1 MTFSHGSGSGSSG
14 SGSGSGSSGS
24 GDADRDTLRRASL
37 KVALRISAGVAVL
50 VLVLLAAATVFLMN
64 KLAHPTPPDATAG
77 KAYTY
82 LDSKDLIEG
91 MILAGLAG
99 IVLAGV
105 VGWISARSAIRPLG
119 DALARQRRF
128 VQDASHEL
136 RTPLAILDTRIQL
149 AQRKAEPGSEPAQAL
164 AKIRDDTA
172 TLTGIVNELLLAATG
187 SPGSAGSDVEPVDV
201 AEVARE
207 VSASLQDLARQQ
219 GVSCIF
225 SGGPGGAGAGGA
237 AARVRVDPG
246 SLRRAVLAL
255 ADNALAHTPSGGSI
269 TISTGVEGSR
279 AVVLVTDTGTG
290 ITGVDPDR
298 IFDRFVRAPGRAPG
312 RSPGR
317 SPEAGEP
324 AGRRSFGIGLAL
336 VRDIAT
342 AAGGTVEVVRTGP
355 DGTTMRLALPLAR
368 G

>member
-1 MTFSHGSGSGSSG
+1 MTSPQSSGTGSSG
-14 SGSGSGSSGS
+14 LGSPRP
-24 GDADRDTLRRASL
+24 GDPDQDTLRRASL

-64 KLAHPTPPDATAG
+64 KLAHPTPPGSTAG

-119 DALARQRRF
+119 EALARQRRF

-164 AKIRDDTA
+164 AKIREDAA

-187 SPGSAGSDVEPVDV
+187 SPGAPGGAVPEPVDV
-201 AEVARE
+201 AAVAR
-207 VSASLQDLARQQ
+207 SAAESLQALAGQQ
-219 GVSCIF
+219 GVLLDF
-225 SGGPGGAGAGGA
+225 SYAGAA
-237 AARVRVDPG
+237 WVRADPG
-246 SLRRAVLAL
+246 SLRRAILAL
-255 ADNALAHTPSGGSI
+255 ADNALAHTPAGGTI
-269 TISTGVEGSR
+269 TISTSVEGSR
-279 AVVLVTDTGTG
+279 AVVLVADTGSG
-290 ITGVDPDR
+290 ITGVDPGR
-298 IFDRFVRAPGRAPG
+298 IFDRFVRAPGLDG
-312 RSPGR
+312 SG
-317 SPEAGEP
+317 
-324 AGRRSFGIGLAL
+324 GRRSFGIGLAL

-342 AAGGTVEVVRTGP
+342 AAGGTVDVQRTGS

>member
-1 MTFSHGSGSGSSG
+1 MTSSSSGVGSSG
-14 SGSGSGSSGS
+14 PGSTGVSHSGS
-24 GDADRDTLRRASL
+24 GDADQDILRRASL

-50 VLVLLAAATVFLMN
+50 VLVLLTAATVFLMN
-64 KLAHPTPPDATAG
+64 KLAHPTPPGSTAG

-91 MILAGLAG
+91 MILAGLGG

-119 DALARQRRF
+119 EALARQRRF

-164 AKIRDDTA
+164 AKIREDTA

-187 SPGSAGSDVEPVDV
+187 SPGGSAGASGDVVPEPVDV
-201 AEVARE
+201 AAVAR
-207 VSASLQDLARQQ
+207 SAAESLQDLAGQQ
-219 GVSCIF
+219 GIRLDF
-225 SGGPGGAGAGGA
+225 SGAGTAW
-237 AARVRVDPG
+237 VRADPG
-246 SLRRAVLAL
+246 SLRRAILAL

-269 TISTGVEGSR
+269 TISTSVEGSR
-279 AVVLVTDTGTG
+279 AVVLVADTGSG
-290 ITGVDPDR
+290 ITGVDPER
-298 IFDRFVRAPGRAPG
+298 IFDRFVRAPGLDG
-312 RSPGR
+312 
-317 SPEAGEP
+317 AG
-324 AGRRSFGIGLAL
+324 GRRSFGIGLAL

-342 AAGGTVEVVRTGP
+342 AAGGTVDVQRTGS

-368 G
+368 D

>member
-1 MTFSHGSGSGSSG
+1 MTPPPAPASGSSA
-14 SGSGSGSSGS
+14 GS
-24 GDADRDTLRRASL
+24 GDPDRETLRRASL

-119 DALARQRRF
+119 EALARQRRF

-149 AQRKAEPGSEPAQAL
+149 AQRKAEPGSEPARAL
-164 AKIRDDTA
+164 DRIREDTA
-172 TLTGIVNELLLAATG
+172 ALTGIVNELLLAATA
-187 SPGSAGSDVEPVDV
+187 SPGGADVGPVDV
-201 AEVARE
+201 AEVAE
-207 VSASLQDLARQQ
+207 SVAGSLQDLARRH
-219 GVSCIF
+219 GVVLEF
-225 SGGPGGAGAGGA
+225 SGGGPASA
-237 AARVRVDPG
+237 RVDPS

-255 ADNALAHTPSGGSI
+255 ADNALAHTPAGGRI
-269 TISTGVEGSR
+269 TISANVEGSR
-279 AVVLVTDTGTG
+279 VVVLVADTGTG

-298 IFDRFVRAPGRAPG
+298 IFDRFVRAPGVDG
-312 RSPGR
+312 S
-317 SPEAGEP
+317 

-342 AAGGTVEVVRTGP
+342 AAGGTVDVVRTGP
-355 DGTTMRLALPLAR
+355 GGTTMRLALPLAR